1 MLFTSYNTIIY
12 ENLILLSARN
22 SFWKI
27 SMIISPQPSTST
39 KHGARST
46 YMLDKNSLAHRPF
59 TVTRTS
65 NSLPSNYVGM
75 DSLLTVLQ
83 AVSRDK
89 PPPSCQVDPVPCTRL
104 CSQTLSS
111 SPSFWHLSPFCQRS
125 FPMMLYAKHVPPV
138 PTNEEISWSTFGRRF
153 LLFLSTDGLA
163 FLNLYKNIKNRSTLE
178 KTNKS

>member
-39 KHGARST
+39 THGARST

-65 NSLPSNYVGM
+65 NSLPSIYVGM

-104 CSQTLSS
+104 YSQTLSS

-125 FPMMLYAKHVPPV
+125 FPMMLYAKHVLPV

-163 FLNLYKNIKNRSTLE
+163 FLNSYKNNKNRSTLE